1 VADPARAKRLAKRIS
16 TIVASAIEYEIKD
29 PRLAGVTITDAKVST
44 KAGYFLTGDQ
54 KTLEHCPFSGVSLA
68 DNANKMHLVDLIEM
82 QESRADEIDR
92 ISCEE
97 EERISRGFEID
108 TYFTVENLERVRKAV
123 ARSGDSQLL
132 NLRYLPAARLV
143 YVNHKWRSSP
153 NAGFP
158 LGMVNGFWKP
168 KIPDTPKDPA
178 QQPEPHKLVSLT
190 TSNTADALYIEPIQP
205 LGLTAAGVISL
216 QHALK
221 RAIEAE
227 FQVEPAE
234 IGVVAVGDMAA
245 PNIFIYEAA
254 EGSLGILSR
263 FADDP
268 ATLHR
273 VVRQAQKI
281 CRFDDP
287 DYKAKAS
294 YDDLLSYQNQR
305 DHKTLDRFEIKDAL
319 EKLLTCTVEI
329 QTNSDYRNYNDHYK
343 TLLPALDPN
352 SDLERQFLD
361 FLYKNN
367 LRLPDTAQKYT
378 PGVYSQPD
386 FFYRPGTWLFIDGS
400 VHDKPEVKADDAR
413 KRGELH
419 AQGMEVLVYRYDDD
433 LSAFVASRPDIFTKV
448 R

>member
-1 VADPARAKRLAKRIS
+1 
-16 TIVASAIEYEIKD
+16 
-29 PRLAGVTITDAKVST
+29 
-44 KAGYFLTGDQ
+44 
-54 KTLEHCPFSGVSLA
+54 
-68 DNANKMHLVDLIEM
+68 
-82 QESRADEIDR
+82 
-92 ISCEE
+92 
-97 EERISRGFEID
+97 
-108 TYFTVENLERVRKAV
+108 VRKAV
-123 ARSGDSQLL
+123 ARAGDDQLL
-132 NLRYLPAARLV
+132 NIRYLPAARLV
-143 YVNHKWRSSP
+143 YVNRKWRTSP
-153 NAGFP
+153 HIGFP

-168 KIPDTPKDPA
+168 KIPEQPKDAA
-178 QQPEPHKLVSLT
+178 QQPEPHKLVSLM

-234 IGVVAVGDMAA
+234 IGVVAVGNMAA
-245 PNIFIYEAA
+245 PNILIYEAA

-268 ATLHR
+268 GVLHR
-273 VVRQAQKI
+273 IVRQAQKI
-281 CRFDDP
+281 CRFDDL

-319 EKLLTCTVEI
+319 EKLLTCSVEV
-329 QTNSDYRNYNDHYK
+329 QTNTDYKSYDDHYR

-352 SDLERQFLD
+352 SALERTVLD
-361 FLYKNN
+361 YLHEHG
-367 LRLPDTAQKYT
+367 LRLPDSAQKQT

-386 FFYRPGTWLFIDGS
+386 FFYRPDTWVFIDGS
-400 VHDKPEVKADDAR
+400 VHDKPEVKADDAK
-413 KRGELH
+413 KRGELR

-433 LSAFVASRPDIFTKV
+433 LASFVASRPDIFSKV

>member
-1 VADPARAKRLAKRIS
+1 
-16 TIVASAIEYEIKD
+16 
-29 PRLAGVTITDAKVST
+29 
-44 KAGYFLTGDQ
+44 
-54 KTLEHCPFSGVSLA
+54 
-68 DNANKMHLVDLIEM
+68 
-82 QESRADEIDR
+82 
-92 ISCEE
+92 
-97 EERISRGFEID
+97 
-108 TYFTVENLERVRKAV
+108 V
-123 ARSGDSQLL
+123 ARSGDDRLL

-143 YVNHKWRSSP
+143 YVNRKWRTSP
-153 NAGFP
+153 NNGFP

-168 KIPDTPKDPA
+168 KVPDRPKDA
-178 QQPEPHKLVSLT
+178 AKEPEPYALVSLT

-234 IGVVAVGDMAA
+234 IGVVAVGNMAA
-245 PNIFIYEAA
+245 PNILIYEAA

-268 ATLHR
+268 TTLHR
-273 VVRQAQKI
+273 VVRRAQQI

-305 DHKTLDRFEIKDAL
+305 DHKTLDRFSIQDAL
-319 EKLLTCTVEI
+319 EKLLACTVEV
-329 QTNSDYRNYNDHYK
+329 QTNTAYSSYDEHYQ

-352 SDLERQFLD
+352 STLERTFLD
-361 FLYKNN
+361 YLYANG
-367 LRLPDTAQKYT
+367 LRLPDSAQKYT
-378 PGVYSQPD
+378 PGVYSQAD
-386 FFYRPGTWLFIDGS
+386 FFYGPGTWLFIDGS

-413 KRGELH
+413 KRGELR
-419 AQGMEVLVYRYDDD
+419 AQGYDLLVYRYDDD
-433 LSAFVASRPDIFTKV
+433 LPSFIASRSDLFTKV